1 MGLSHAPRVI
11 TDGIVLG
18 LDAANTRSYV
28 GSGTTWTDLIGSNNG
43 TLTNGPVFTQEPKL
57 EPFGGAGAVS
67 FDGTGDYLSVAD
79 DASLDM
85 GSSNFTIEGWYF
97 PLGNANVSTA
107 IFSKRANSSTVG
119 GVLVYYGS
127 TGLTPSLL
135 VDIGGSWT
143 INIASSVSFVANQ
156 WNHFA
161 VTRNGSAFN
170 LYINGVSGV
179 SASNA
184 GSIPDNSS
192 AFVIGAMGAD
202 GSGTI
207 SSCYISNFRV
217 VKGTALY
224 TSNFTPPR
232 KKLEVT
238 SDTVLLTCEKG
249 TIRDRSSSAHAITVT
264 GDAKSISGASYFEFD
279 GTNAYVT
286 IPDSD
291 SFTFGSED
299 FTIEC
304 WTYPNSTGS
313 FPSFISKYA
322 GSSTN
327 SSFFFSLGNS
337 NQTLEFYLYNGVS
350 AQQAVIQAGTV
361 SLSSWNHVVATRI
374 GNQITTYLN
383 GSVAGT
389 QSWSYSVYD
398 ANVAVT
404 VGAGQYNGGYYWDGK
419 ISGVKIYK
427 SKGLTASEVEQN
439 FNALRGR
446 YGI

>member
-1 MGLSHAPRVI
+1 MAIHYNPTTVSDGL
-11 TDGIVLG
+11 VLA

-28 GSGTTWTDLIGSNNG
+28 GSGTTWIDLIGSNNG
-43 TLTNGPVFTQEPKL
+43 TLTNGPVFTQEPKQ
-57 EPFGGAGAVS
+57 EPFGGAGAVE
-67 FDGTGDYLSVAD
+67 FDGTGDSLEVA
-79 DASLDM
+79 
-85 GSSNFTIEGWYF
+85 SSADFTLGTSGDFTIEGWVY
-97 PLGNANVSTA
+97 P
-107 IFSKRANSSTVG
+107 NSSHTSVI
-119 GVLVYYGS
+119 LS
-127 TGLTPSLL
+127 TFT
-135 VDIGGSWT
+135 SWNT
-143 INIASSVSFVANQ
+143 FANQ
-156 WNHFA
+156 WALVLSGTTLIWYRDDGDSGITDTLSMGQWSHIA
-161 VTRNGSAFN
+161 VSRSGSTIYLFVNGLLAGTQTTN
-170 LYINGVSGV
+170 QNYTAQERLII
-179 SASNA
+179 
-184 GSIPDNSS
+184 GSIPGLSDYN
-192 AFVIGAMGAD
+192 GK
-202 GSGTI
+202 
-207 SSCYISNFRV
+207 ISNLRII
-217 VKGTALY
+217 KGTALY

-249 TIRDRSSSAHAITVT
+249 TIRDRSSSAHAITIN

-304 WTYPNSTGS
+304 WIYPNSTGS

-327 SSFFFSLGNS
+327 SSFFFSLGNA
-337 NQTLEFYLYNGVS
+337 NQTLEFYLHNGVS
-350 AQQAVIQAGTV
+350 GQQAIIQAGTV
-361 SLSSWNHVVATRI
+361 SLSSWNHIVATRI

-404 VGAGQYNGGYYWDGK
+404 VGAGQYNGGYYWNGN
-419 ISGVKIYK
+419 ISNVRIYK
-427 SKGLTASEVEQN
+427 GKGLTEDEVKRN
-439 FNALRGR
+439 FSALRGR